1 MVLIPENFRSTL
13 VFFNSRDAVSNRDV
27 DVVPTD
33 GDEVIG
39 GYTRADVLFGLGG
52 DDRIVGNGGADIL
65 AGDAGEDTLV
75 GGSGADT
82 LLGGD
87 DDDYVD
93 GGSGNDDILGGAGDD
108 DLIGRGGRDEFDGG
122 EGDDFIRGGGGF
134 DQAHYGGAIIDDEG
148 TFNFDFVRQGNSRG
162 SITDLNPDN
171 SDLGTDVL
179 RSIESLKFDDFD
191 ISLNGGNNPVVAFD
205 DDAETDEDN
214 PVTFNVLDNDVEF
227 DSDFL
232 GLDDDIDIVSV
243 DDSGLDGSVM
253 FDAETGDITYDPGEA
268 FQFLAFGEMATETL
282 TYVVT
287 DSRGATDTATVTITV
302 IGVNDQPV
310 TEDFAVAGGEDDE
323 VISFDLSAFSS
334 DVDLSDILSYQLF
347 GPEEI
352 FGSISIDPE
361 TGMGELVLGD
371 DFQFLNAG
379 ETEVLEFQFVAI
391 DDSGQPNDTSEP
403 SILTI
408 TVNGADDAT
417 VSTAD
422 DFTFMSEDQSIF
434 DTGSAF
440 VLEPDLPFLG
450 IDFSRNFNETLFE
463 GDILFPS
470 VAIAGGISLRAGLQ
484 PTFSLT
490 SGDIDTTLTGSLAF
504 EVPRQVVEGQEVTIE
519 SLFLLDDG
527 SSFSTESPN
536 STFALDFVFDFA
548 ASLRAI
554 LDGNSFN
561 VIPPIDID
569 FTRRLIDLSANDIG
583 LTVPLP
589 GGSSVSASFPV
600 IETDG
605 FITDPN
611 SLTSTGQSD
620 PVLSGTLDFD
630 GLVTTILGLPPLEQT
645 ITLANLEILG
655 FDAFSLDV
663 FYNLLD
669 LEFVANL
676 AVLQNFELTIGDLA
690 ANIELEN
697 GDLIPFT
704 VGDDITFTV
713 PEDFDV
719 NGNEILDF
727 EVVLDVNGDENDD
740 SIGAL
745 LDQLATLVFDLD
757 FNLRA
762 LEFGVSATLLGFELD
777 ESIGPLVDINVP
789 LIDSLAVADI
799 FDDEFGL
806 IGFNTDAGDFEIDA
820 SLLNQSGLTPFV

>member
-1 MVLIPENFRSTL
+1 
-13 VFFNSRDAVSNRDV
+13 
-27 DVVPTD
+27 
-33 GDEVIG
+33 
-39 GYTRADVLFGLGG
+39 
-52 DDRIVGNGGADIL
+52 
-65 AGDAGEDTLV
+65 
-75 GGSGADT
+75 
-82 LLGGD
+82 
-87 DDDYVD
+87 
-93 GGSGNDDILGGAGDD
+93 
-108 DLIGRGGRDEFDGG
+108 
-122 EGDDFIRGGGGF
+122 
-134 DQAHYGGAIIDDEG
+134 
-148 TFNFDFVRQGNSRG
+148 
-162 SITDLNPDN
+162 
-171 SDLGTDVL
+171 
-179 RSIESLKFDDFD
+179 
-191 ISLNGGNNPVVAFD
+191 
-205 DDAETDEDN
+205 
-214 PVTFNVLDNDVEF
+214 
-227 DSDFL
+227 
-232 GLDDDIDIVSV
+232 
-243 DDSGLDGSVM
+243 
-253 FDAETGDITYDPGEA
+253 
-268 FQFLAFGEMATETL
+268 
-282 TYVVT
+282 
-287 DSRGATDTATVTITV
+287 
-302 IGVNDQPV
+302 
-310 TEDFAVAGGEDDE
+310 
-323 VISFDLSAFSS
+323 
-334 DVDLSDILSYQLF
+334 
-347 GPEEI
+347 
-352 FGSISIDPE
+352 
-361 TGMGELVLGD
+361 
-371 DFQFLNAG
+371 
-379 ETEVLEFQFVAI
+379 
-391 DDSGQPNDTSEP
+391 
-403 SILTI
+403 
-408 TVNGADDAT
+408 
-417 VSTAD
+417 
-422 DFTFMSEDQSIF
+422 
-434 DTGSAF
+434 
-440 VLEPDLPFLG
+440 
-450 IDFSRNFNETLFE
+450 
-463 GDILFPS
+463 
-470 VAIAGGISLRAGLQ
+470 
-484 PTFSLT
+484 
-490 SGDIDTTLTGSLAF
+490 
-504 EVPRQVVEGQEVTIE
+504 
-519 SLFLLDDG
+519 
-527 SSFSTESPN
+527 
-536 STFALDFVFDFA
+536 
-548 ASLRAI
+548 
-554 LDGNSFN
+554 
-561 VIPPIDID
+561 
-569 FTRRLIDLSANDIG
+569 NDIG

-676 AVLQNFELTIGDLA
+676 AVLQNFELTIGDLT